1 MTVLVTGG
9 AGYIG
14 SHVVRLLSERGDDVV
29 VLDSLATG
37 DTGRIGNAALERID
51 LAADSAP
58 AEISRLAREHAVTSV
73 IHLAALK
80 QAGQSVEQPA
90 RYYSENVGGLANLL
104 RGLEGSDV
112 STFVFSSSAAV
123 YGNPGDGLVTEETPT
138 HPINPYGET
147 KLAGEWLVE
156 AAGKA
161 TGIRT
166 VSLRYFNVAGAGWP
180 ELGDTVPMNLLT
192 LAIDAV
198 HRGEQP
204 KIFGDDYETPDRT
217 GVRDYVHVLDLAEAH
232 LAALDNLTGN
242 SATASPVFN
251 VGTGSGASVLT
262 VLNTLATVSG
272 RRIEPA
278 VVGRRAGDP
287 ASVVADVS
295 LIERELGWR
304 STRGLDHMV
313 ASAWE
318 SSLHQAGRTVA

>member
-14 SHVVRLLSERGDDVV
+14 SHVVRLLAERGDDVV

-37 DTGRIGNAALERID
+37 DTGRIGNAALERIN
-51 LAADSAP
+51 LAADTA
-58 AEISRLAREHAVTSV
+58 ATEVSRLVREYSVTSV
-73 IHLAALK
+73 VHLAALK

-90 RYYSENVGGLANLL
+90 RYYAENVGGLANLVS
-104 RGLEGSDV
+104 GLEGSDV
-112 STFVFSSSAAV
+112 KTLVFSSSAAV
-123 YGNPGDGLVTEETPT
+123 YGNPGNGPVTEETPT
-138 HPINPYGET
+138 RPINPYGET

-156 AAGKA
+156 AAGRA

-198 HRGEQP
+198 NRGEQP
-204 KIFGDDYETPDRT
+204 KIFGNDYETPDRT

-232 LAALDNLTGN
+232 LAALDNLNGR
-242 SATASPVFN
+242 SATARPVFN
-251 VGTGSGASVLT
+251 VGTGSGASVLA
-262 VLNTLATVSG
+262 VLNTLASVSG
-272 RRIEPA
+272 RRIEPTI
-278 VVGRRAGDP
+278 VGRRAGDP

-304 STRGLDHMV
+304 STRTLDDMV

-318 SSLHQAGRTVA
+318 SSRHQAGKTVA